1 MPQRG
6 VRSERAAS
14 FHRRRPD
21 ASPKRGMRL
30 RPGPDDAEWQ
40 RQVSAA
46 VTPSRAQEVPR
57 VTEPTTRLLDTFS
70 LPSFDFTPE
79 EARLVKGAVAAGAIV
94 LWLAA
99 ALIDAWF
106 LLAVPVVAGLCAL
119 AIWRLRQARPA
130 SDDPDDGWSF

>member
-1 MPQRG
+1 MT
-6 VRSERAAS
+6 ER
-14 FHRRRPD
+14 
-21 ASPKRGMRL
+21 
-30 RPGPDDAEWQ
+30 
-40 RQVSAA
+40 
-46 VTPSRAQEVPR
+46 
-57 VTEPTTRLLDTFS
+57 TTRLFETFS

-79 EARLVKGAVAAGAIV
+79 EARLVKGAVAVGAIV

-119 AIWRLRQARPA
+119 AIWRLRQARPQ